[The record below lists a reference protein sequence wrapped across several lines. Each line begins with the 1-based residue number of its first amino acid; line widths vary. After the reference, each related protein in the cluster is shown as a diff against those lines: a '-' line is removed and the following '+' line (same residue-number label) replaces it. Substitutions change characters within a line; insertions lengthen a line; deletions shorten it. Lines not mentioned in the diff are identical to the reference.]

1 MVENDKCWCECKK
14 SYVCEKDYVWNP
26 ATCNCENGKLQ
37 ASITD
42 DSAIICDEIIH
53 AQETNLDKKNITC
66 KTQNLYV
73 LLVFLL
79 ITIVLFIAVS
89 IYYYLIKYQAK
100 QKHLLPFH
108 DTKLKEVDINNINWV
123 IKLKI

>member
-42 DSAIICDEIIH
+42 DSAIIYDEIIH

-108 DTKLKEVDINNINWV
+108 FII
-123 IKLKI
+123 